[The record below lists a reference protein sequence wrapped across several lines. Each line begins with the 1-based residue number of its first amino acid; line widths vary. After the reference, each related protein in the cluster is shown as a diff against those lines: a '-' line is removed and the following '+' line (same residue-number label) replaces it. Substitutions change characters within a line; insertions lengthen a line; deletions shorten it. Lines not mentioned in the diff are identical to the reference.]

1 VQHSPRRVAFYE
13 CHQYFLRT
21 ACPALHDPTA
31 PPDAQAETTG
41 RGVWITKN
49 VPILRIDYVSTKG
62 KLLGMR
68 QALYGGGVLDFK
80 EMNRQPET
88 KSPNLRSSLL
98 TAPRVGLGELRG
110 SIRIVDAKFSLHE
123 L

>member
-1 VQHSPRRVAFYE
+1 MQPSPRRVAFYE

-68 QALYGGGVLDFK
+68 QALYSGGVLDFN
-80 EMNRQPET
+80 EMNRHC
-88 KSPNLRSSLL
+88 RSRFAVRFTDSSD
-98 TAPRVGLGELRG
+98 RVL
-110 SIRIVDAKFSLHE
+110 KFTTDGRKTPFYTRNRRDP
-123 L
+123 